1 MKPNRSIANA
11 LENQRDVNKKEYLIR
26 LNTSIDAVRFLLHQG
41 LAFRGHD
48 ESETSKNKGNFRE
61 LVRLLA
67 KQNEKNKRLILR
79 NAQMVAADIQ
89 RDIANCFAEVRK
101 RMIYCF
107 GYI

>member
-1 MKPNRSIANA
+1 
-11 LENQRDVNKKEYLIR
+11 
-26 LNTSIDAVRFLLHQG
+26 
-41 LAFRGHD
+41 
-48 ESETSKNKGNFRE
+48 
-61 LVRLLA
+61 VRLLA